1 MNYLV
6 YNILKDVVMV
16 QHMIILGK
24 HVLMY
29 ISSMVVC
36 VIFRMLTVQM
46 KTTIYLIDGPTS
58 TAVKGS
64 GIFVSEINGDIMI
77 VDNYGMKIYNN
88 PNGNL
93 MVTVSPE
100 IVGTDGDF
108 LYRFPWCNE

>member
-1 MNYLV
+1 
-6 YNILKDVVMV
+6 
-16 QHMIILGK
+16 
-24 HVLMY
+24 
-29 ISSMVVC
+29 
-36 VIFRMLTVQM
+36 MLTVQM

-88 PNGNL
+88 PSGNL

-108 LYRFPWCNE
+108 LYRFPWCNEYQIRMTYDPTPNSW